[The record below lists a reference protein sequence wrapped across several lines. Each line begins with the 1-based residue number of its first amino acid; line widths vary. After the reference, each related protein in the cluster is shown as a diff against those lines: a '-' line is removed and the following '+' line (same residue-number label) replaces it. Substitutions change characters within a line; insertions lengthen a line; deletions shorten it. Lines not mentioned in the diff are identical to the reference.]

1 MIYDILAPLVKQSEG
16 LRLKAYQDS
25 VGVWTVGYGHTGSD
39 VYEGLVITKEIADW
53 LLELDMIDA
62 VEGATELCPVLGDLQ
77 HISKLAAIS
86 DFVFNFGVGRLRTST
101 LRKLI
106 NSGQFDLV
114 PAELRKWVWA
124 KNKNTGLKEK
134 LPGLI
139 KRRNAE
145 VTLWVEGDSYERS
158 TTESGV

>member
-1 MIYDILAPLVKQSEG
+1 MIYEILAPLVRESEG
-16 LRLKAYQDS
+16 CRLTAYQDS
-25 VGVWTVGYGHTGSD
+25 AGVWTVGYGHTGPD
-39 VYEGLVITKEIADW
+39 VYEGLVITKQHAEQLLYAD
-53 LLELDMIDA
+53 MGDA
-62 VEGATELCPVLGDLQ
+62 VEGATELCPVLGDMQ

-101 LRKLI
+101 LRRLI

-114 PAELRKWVWA
+114 PDELRKWVWA
-124 KNKNTGLKEK
+124 TNKKTGLKEK

-158 TTESGV
+158 TTEPGV